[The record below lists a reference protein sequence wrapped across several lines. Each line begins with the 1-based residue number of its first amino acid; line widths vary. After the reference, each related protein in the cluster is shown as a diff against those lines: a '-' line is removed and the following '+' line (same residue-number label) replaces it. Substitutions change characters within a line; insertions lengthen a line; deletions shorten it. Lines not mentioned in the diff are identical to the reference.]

1 MRLSRRSQGGRG
13 TGQQVW
19 PVLLLLL
26 AAVVVPTVCVLWF
39 MSQAIRNER
48 AAVRHELSRV
58 YRGHLGGIRDQILAE
73 WSRRIAEME
82 KVGPSTP
89 APEAFDALVSR
100 GLCDSV
106 ILRDRAGGIRYPSAD
121 STLAPAPEPSG
132 DNWDRA
138 RQLEYQERDPLM
150 AAEAYAEI
158 AKHADDSN
166 AAAIALQAQA
176 RCLVRASQID
186 TALDILTGT
195 LADPQYLQAADAH
208 GRLIAPAARLQA
220 LRLMKDRDPRFG
232 ETLDALLRQVNN
244 YRQTAMPRSQ
254 RLFIMHELRA
264 LAPDRPLPTLAA
276 EDLADTYAAAM
287 PAAQAAPAMFPLLL
301 RKAWSATPAEAAAPY
316 LRPSPI
322 KGLWQIELSGGTIV
336 ALYRQE
342 SIIDA
347 ARSVISSRPLSE
359 ATVELVPPTEQETG
373 REPLQTLPVGD
384 LMPEWRLSAYLED
397 TGALARAA
405 GRQETLYLWTAILG
419 IVVIAILATLVAGY
433 VTRQMK
439 LTRLKNDLIAT
450 VSHELRTPLASTRA
464 LVETLLEGRY
474 RDQQQV
480 REYLELISKE
490 NARLSR
496 LIDNFLTFS
505 RMERNKRAFE
515 QAPVRMN
522 DVVRTAIEV
531 VSERFAAPGCR
542 LEVQVEPDLPAVIG
556 DRDALTTAVLN
567 LLDNAYKYTGDV
579 KHVVL
584 RAEAED
590 RHVRIEVEDNG
601 VGLSRRSM
609 RRIFDRFYQV
619 DQSLSRKAGGCGL
632 GLSIVKFIVDA
643 HGGQIDVNSRA
654 GTGSTF
660 VIRLPI
666 EERMKAEG

>member
-1 MRLSRRSQGGRG
+1 VLLPRRSQGGQG

-48 AAVRHELSRV
+48 LAVRHELSQV
-58 YRGHLGGIRDQILAE
+58 YRGHLGGVRDQILAE
-73 WSRRIAEME
+73 WGRRIGEMG
-82 KVGPSTP
+82 KVGSNTP
-89 APEAFDALVSR
+89 APEVFETLVSR

-106 ILRDRAGGIRYPSAD
+106 ILRDRTGNIRYPSAD
-121 STLAPAPEPSG
+121 STLAPAPEPSS
-132 DNWDRA
+132 DDWERA
-138 RQLEYQERDPLM
+138 RQLEYQERNPTA

-158 AKHADDSN
+158 AKQADDTN
-166 AAAIALQAQA
+166 IAAMALQAQA
-176 RCLVRASQID
+176 RCLASTGQID
-186 TALDILTGT
+186 TALDILTST
-195 LADPQYLQAADAH
+195 LADPKYLQATDAH
-208 GRLIAPAARLQA
+208 GRLVVPAARLQA
-220 LRLMKDRDPRFG
+220 LQLMKDRGPRFK
-232 ETLDALLRQVNN
+232 ETLEALLREVKS

-276 EDLADTYAAAM
+276 EDLADSYTAAM
-287 PAAQAAPAMFPLLL
+287 PTAQAAPTMFPLLL
-301 RKAWSATPAEAAAPY
+301 RNAWSATPAEAAAPY
-316 LRPSPI
+316 LRPSPV
-322 KGLWQIELSGGTIV
+322 KGLWQIELSEGTIV
-336 ALYRQE
+336 ALYRQT

-347 ARSVISSRPLSE
+347 ARSIISSRPLSE
-359 ATVELVPPTEQETG
+359 AMVELVPPTEQEAA
-373 REPLQTLPVGD
+373 REPLQTLAVGD
-384 LMPEWRLSAYLED
+384 LMPEWRLNAYLAD
-397 TGALARAA
+397 TGAVARTA

-419 IVVIAILATLVAGY
+419 IVVIALLALLVAGY

-474 RDQQQV
+474 RDERQA
-480 REYLELISKE
+480 REYLELVSKE

-515 QAPVRMN
+515 QVPVRVN
-522 DVVRTAIEV
+522 DVVKAATEV
-531 VSERFAAPGCR
+531 VSDRFAAPGCR
-542 LEVQVEPDLPAVIG
+542 LELQVEPDLPAVIG

-567 LLDNAYKYTGDV
+567 LLDNAYKYTGDE

-584 RAEAED
+584 RAKTED
-590 RHVRIEVEDNG
+590 RHVRVEVEDNG
-601 VGLSRRSM
+601 IGISRRSM

-643 HGGQIDVNSRA
+643 HGGQIDVQSRVGA
-654 GTGSTF
+654 GSTF
-660 VIRLPI
+660 VVRIPFAVGND
-666 EERMKAEG
+666 E